1 MWFLLAQ
8 EAHEGGHG
16 GSEIDP
22 TNLLDPANASAAI
35 WAWCIFVVLVV
46 LLWKFAWGPISKG
59 LDARAQ
65 RITDSLKKAEEVEKA
80 AREIAETNKALLAKA
95 QQEAQQI
102 VSDARNAAQTVAEEV
117 RKKAQADVDAQRER
131 FTRETQMAVDKAR
144 ADLRKETVDLT
155 LHAAAKLLGASMT
168 DADHR
173 RLAEQALRDAEK
185 VARN

>member
-8 EAHEGGHG
+8 DGHG
-16 GSEIDP
+16 GGGAEIDP
-22 TNLLDPANASAAI
+22 TNLTHPANLAAAV
-35 WAWCIFVVLVV
+35 WAWCIFLVLVV
-46 LLWKFAWGPISKG
+46 LLWKLAWGPISKG

-80 AREIAETNKALLAKA
+80 AREIAESNKALMLKA
-95 QQEAQQI
+95 QQDAAQM
-102 VSDARNAAQTVAEEV
+102 VSDARNAATQVAEEV

-131 FTRETQMAVDKAR
+131 FTRETQMAVEKAR
-144 ADLRKETVDLT
+144 ADLRRETVDLT
-155 LHAAAKLLGASMT
+155 LQAAGKLLGTTMN

-173 RLAEQALRDAEK
+173 KVAEQALRDAEK